1 MLTFICT
8 FRAVQERKNSKLDD
22 QLLSSIFIVLNIV
35 WNAVLRFI
43 PGKWYHLKATVQT

>member
-22 QLLSSIFIVLNIV
+22 QLLSVSSIFIELNIV
-35 WNAVLRFI
+35 WNAVMRLYPESGI
-43 PGKWYHLKATVQT
+43 I